1 MLQLKA
7 VRGYG
12 SGRATNSSSLIQKP
26 WGWGWGWAW
35 AERAPRENLQRVD
48 FWVPP
53 VSLPEGLLCWDR
65 WRAESLWQLNHGTR
79 VWGRPLCLLGP
90 ASVLQPGGFGSSLSL
105 CRGLQSAP
113 NVSHYS
119 VWKTSYSF
127 RFFTSSYIRGN
138 LIFHISFCFVDV
150 IVRDAGSHATGL
162 FWLWSAWPQ
171 LIVNGEQMKEI
182 FTNFMGIQAG
192 PKPILMPP
200 FTVNVYWILWLYC
213 ALQYLYSIRF

>member
-1 MLQLKA
+1 MVWMHWLKV
-7 VRGYG
+7 VRVLCWDQGVVTQQSRKG
-12 SGRATNSSSLIQKP
+12 EEWEWVKWVWTIEKPSSQVEPWYLLSLL
-26 WGWGWGWAW
+26 
-35 AERAPRENLQRVD
+35 PR
-48 FWVPP
+48 
-53 VSLPEGLLCWDR
+53 GLLCWDL
-65 WRAESLWQLNHGTR
+65 WRAESPCQPNHWMLAGEDPVSTWAC
-79 VWGRPLCLLGP
+79 VCFMAWWIWELPFP
-90 ASVLQPGGFGSSLSL
+90 F
-105 CRGLQSAP
+105 RGLQSAP

-138 LIFHISFCFVDV
+138 PIFHISFCFVDV

-162 FWLWSAWPQ
+162 LWLWSAWPQ

-192 PKPILMPP
+192 PKPSLMLP
-200 FTVNVYWILWLYC
+200 FTVNVYWTLWLYC

>member
-1 MLQLKA
+1 M
-7 VRGYG
+7 
-12 SGRATNSSSLIQKP
+12 S
-26 WGWGWGWAW
+26 
-35 AERAPRENLQRVD
+35 RED
-48 FWVPP
+48 P
-53 VSLPEGLLCWDR
+53 
-65 WRAESLWQLNHGTR
+65 R
-79 VWGRPLCLLGP
+79 VWCLRELV
-90 ASVLQPGGFGSSLSL
+90 SVLQPNGFWLCLSL

-138 LIFHISFCFVDV
+138 PIFHISFCFVDV
-150 IVRDAGSHATGL
+150 IVKDAGSQATGL

-192 PKPILMPP
+192 PKPFLMPP
-200 FTVNVYWILWLYC
+200 FTVNVYWTLNSTVYFNIYIVLGFSLFWGSKMTFFFS
-213 ALQYLYSIRF
+213 ALSSSLPFCNFPFFCITKSAATSKNPTQIPKLQL